1 VIAEPPTQ
9 DEWEH
14 PQAVSQNTA
23 ANSEIRLGTDGGLC
37 ISLSGD
43 WLLAGSLP
51 EPDGVI
57 GQLTSSSPAAI
68 SFDSA
73 GLGNWDSGLVSY
85 LVKIVAAARSSH
97 WQISPDGLPEGVR
110 GLIKLAFAVE
120 EREGARRQEVRD
132 PYLMRLG
139 KSTLTWING
148 WREGLEFLGKSTIA
162 FARFMT
168 GRAQYQSSEL
178 WHLMQEAGAK
188 AFGIVSLISFL
199 VGMILAFV
207 GAVQLTQFGAGIFV
221 ANLVGIAMAREMGA
235 MMTAIIMAGRT
246 GAAFAAQ
253 LGTMRVNEEI
263 DALSAMGVDP
273 MEFLVVP
280 RMLAL
285 MVMMPLLSMYAF
297 VMGVFGGLVVGVGM
311 LDLTFTEYMRQTFQ
325 SVALTQ
331 IAIGVFKGLI
341 FGVLVAVA
349 GCMRGMQCGNSSQA
363 VGMAATS
370 AVVTSI
376 VLIIVTDGL
385 FAVMLNVLGI

>member
-1 VIAEPPTQ
+1 MSESTVA
-9 DEWEH
+9 
-14 PQAVSQNTA
+14 S
-23 ANSEIRLGTDGGLC
+23 SEIRPAADGGFC
-37 ISLSGD
+37 VCLSGD
-43 WLLAGSLP
+43 WRLSGRLP
-51 EPDGVI
+51 EPDPVL
-57 GQLTSSSPAAI
+57 QRLAADAAAGL

-73 GLGNWDSGLVSY
+73 GLGAWDSGLISY
-85 LVKIVAAARSSH
+85 LVKIVDAARAH
-97 WQISPDGLPEGVR
+97 QWRVSPEGLPDGVR

-120 EREGARRQEVRD
+120 ERAGARRQTARESF
-132 PYLMRLG
+132 LTRLG
-139 KSTLTWING
+139 KSALDWVEG
-148 WREGLEFLGKSTIA
+148 WREGLDFLGRATIA
-162 FARFMT
+162 FARFLT
-168 GRAQYQSSEL
+168 GRARYQSSEL
-178 WHLMQEAGAK
+178 WHLMQETGAQ

-285 MVMMPLLSMYAF
+285 MVMMPLLSMYSF

-311 LDLTFTEYMRQTFQ
+311 MDLTLTEYLNQTFS

-331 IAIGVFKGLI
+331 IFIGISKGLV

-349 GCMRGMQCGNSSQA
+349 GCLRGMQCGNSSQA

-385 FAVMLNVLGI
+385 FAVLLNVLGI

>member
-1 VIAEPPTQ
+1 LSESTVA
-9 DEWEH
+9 
-14 PQAVSQNTA
+14 S
-23 ANSEIRLGTDGGLC
+23 SEIRPAADGGFC
-37 ISLSGD
+37 VCLSGD
-43 WLLAGSLP
+43 WRLSGRLP
-51 EPDGVI
+51 EPDPVL
-57 GQLTSSSPAAI
+57 QRLAADAAAGL

-73 GLGNWDSGLVSY
+73 GLGAWDSGLISY
-85 LVKIVAAARSSH
+85 LVKIVDAARAH
-97 WQISPDGLPEGVR
+97 QWRVSPEGLPDGVR

-120 EREGARRQEVRD
+120 ERAGARRQTARESF
-132 PYLMRLG
+132 LTRLG
-139 KSTLTWING
+139 KSALDWVEG
-148 WREGLEFLGKSTIA
+148 WREGLDFLGRATIA
-162 FARFMT
+162 FARFLT
-168 GRAQYQSSEL
+168 GRARYQSSEL
-178 WHLMQEAGAK
+178 WHLMQETGAQ

-285 MVMMPLLSMYAF
+285 MVMMPLLSMYSF

-311 LDLTFTEYMRQTFQ
+311 MDLTLTEYLNQTFS

-331 IAIGVFKGLI
+331 IFIGISKGLV

-349 GCMRGMQCGNSSQA
+349 GCLRGMQCGNSSQA

-385 FAVMLNVLGI
+385 FAVLLNVLGI